1 MGQEK
6 QRASTPMLEWI
17 AAATGLVLT
26 LALLALLG
34 KEALLGQ
41 RDEVPTV
48 EVRVERIVEKEGLFV
63 VEVEAVNHHGATAS
77 AVEIEGTLGDT
88 ASTVTIDY
96 VPGHSRRRAG
106 LYFREDPRGGQLDV
120 RALGYE
126 EP

>member
-1 MGQEK
+1 MSQNK

-17 AAATGLVLT
+17 AAVTGLLLT
-26 LALLALLG
+26 LTLLVLLG

-41 RDEVPTV
+41 RDDVPAV

-63 VEVEAVNHHGATAS
+63 VEVEAVNRSGETAS

-106 LYFREDPRGGQLDV
+106 LYFREDPRAGQLDV

-126 EP
+126 AP